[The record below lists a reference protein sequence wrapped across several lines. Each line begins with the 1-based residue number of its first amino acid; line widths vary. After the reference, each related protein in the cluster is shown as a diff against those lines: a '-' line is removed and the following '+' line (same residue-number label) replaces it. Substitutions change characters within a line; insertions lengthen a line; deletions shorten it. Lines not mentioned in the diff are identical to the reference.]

1 MKAITQSLTMRGI
14 AIMLLAG
21 IAPHF
26 GIAADGVPALV
37 DAALL
42 IGGAVAAVYGRV
54 RAGGLRV

>member
-1 MKAITQSLTMRGI
+1 MKTITQSLTMRGI

-26 GIAADGVPALV
+26 GIAADGAAGLV
-37 DAALL
+37 DAAFL
-42 IGGAVAAVYGRV
+42 IGGAVLAAYGRW